1 MKIKEKGLT
10 GKAADLRRQ
19 NIAGNGRKGFNA
31 FREMAEKEKGAKKGK
46 GKDDDKPAPEV
57 YLEFLGSRILVHE
70 DDGGSVK
77 PEDVPVVKGASLRFD
92 GAAGD
97 VSFEEVKVSIGPA
110 AFRPPSPPSISTSP
124 PRAPCLACRILGL
137 RICTARGF

>member
-1 MKIKEKGLT
+1 MGNAESGSAFSWGLSSDRSNASLGAGWQLGT
-10 GKAADLRRQ
+10 DVLR
-19 NIAGNGRKGFNA
+19 
-31 FREMAEKEKGAKKGK
+31 
-46 GKDDDKPAPEV
+46 
-57 YLEFLGSRILVHE
+57 RILVHE